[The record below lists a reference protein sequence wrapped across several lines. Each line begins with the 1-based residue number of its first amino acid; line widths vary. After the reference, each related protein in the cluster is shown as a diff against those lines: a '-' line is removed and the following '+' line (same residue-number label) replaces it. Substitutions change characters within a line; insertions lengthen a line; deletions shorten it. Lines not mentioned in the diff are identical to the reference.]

1 MSVLKIKRPK
11 RDLFLLA
18 GILWS
23 IGGFMVLKLGLTSW
37 KQYNNVLINSSV
49 VIIFIF
55 FYQFIFSRLVK
66 KHEKRILNYPQER
79 MYWYQFFDT
88 KSYII
93 MFTMMSLGIILRHF
107 QLMKISFYSYF
118 YTGLGFAL
126 FLCGLKF
133 LWLSIKHKGVN

>member
-1 MSVLKIKRPK
+1 MSFLKIKRPK
-11 RDLFLLA
+11 HDLFLLA
-18 GILWS
+18 GILWC

-66 KHEKRILNYPQER
+66 KHETRILNYPQER
-79 MYWYQFFDT
+79 MYWYQFFDA